1 MHTSIYSQIPTYDI
15 FREPEE
21 RKRPVTVT
29 HTNGLFPQKKI
40 WLSPHRKNYYLLM
53 YITHGSGRHWVDT
66 VPYEFKAD
74 TLFFSTPE
82 QIHVK
87 EDVITS
93 GTVICF
99 TDEFFAIEQNADL
112 LKLQFMQ
119 SIPLG
124 NELLLTPADKIE
136 IPAIMR
142 YILVEYQNINDLH
155 DEMLYAYLRVLLIYL
170 ARIYNKQYN
179 GVELGKR
186 HELYQR
192 FRSSVEESYKK
203 IHDASHYADLLN
215 ISVSHL
221 NKLIKEHSGKTV
233 MMHLHERQI
242 LEAKRLLFSTHMSVK
257 EIAYNLGFHDDSYF
271 SRFFKRMTSLT
282 PMAYRAGISE

>member
-1 MHTSIYSQIPTYDI
+1 
-15 FREPEE
+15 
-21 RKRPVTVT
+21 
-29 HTNGLFPQKKI
+29 
-40 WLSPHRKNYYLLM
+40 
-53 YITHGSGRHWVDT
+53 
-66 VPYEFKAD
+66 
-74 TLFFSTPE
+74 
-82 QIHVK
+82 
-87 EDVITS
+87 
-93 GTVICF
+93 
-99 TDEFFAIEQNADL
+99 
-112 LKLQFMQ
+112 MQ

-192 FRSSVEESYKK
+192 FRSSIEESYKK
-203 IHDASHYADLLN
+203 IHDASHYADILN

-221 NKLIKEHSGKTV
+221 NTLIKEHSGKTV